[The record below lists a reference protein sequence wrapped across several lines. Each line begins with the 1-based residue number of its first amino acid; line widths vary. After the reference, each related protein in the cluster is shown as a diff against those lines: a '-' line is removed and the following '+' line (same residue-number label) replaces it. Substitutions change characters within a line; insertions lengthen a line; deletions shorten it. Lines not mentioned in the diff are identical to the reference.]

1 MRRYKFFSSYV
12 YPVSLMC
19 DALVYVCVYGCMLR
33 LCLPMFL
40 SMLMYIRAFVCGV
53 WVLPLLHVHSPY
65 DTTMTRLSRLE
76 KGSGAREA
84 PATQ

>member
-1 MRRYKFFSSYV
+1 MYV
-12 YPVSLMC
+12 ARSCMN
-19 DALVYVCVYGCMLR
+19 VCVCVCVGVHVYDVHAR
-33 LCLPMFL
+33 I
-40 SMLMYIRAFVCGV
+40 YIRALVCDV

>member
-1 MRRYKFFSSYV
+1 
-12 YPVSLMC
+12 MC
-19 DALVYVCVYGCMLR
+19 ILYLLCVTRSCTYVCMGVCLR

>member
-1 MRRYKFFSSYV
+1 M
-12 YPVSLMC
+12 SLYARVHMC
-19 DALVYVCVYGCMLR
+19 ACVFVFVCVYIC
-33 LCLPMFL
+33 
-40 SMLMYIRAFVCGV
+40 VCVV
-53 WVLPLLHVHSPY
+53 WRVGLPLLHVHSPY